1 MWHLVRLGI
10 ALIGFLGAT
19 MASAIETPQHT
30 VVETHSDFELRR
42 YAPQI
47 VAEVEVESTFENASG
62 LAFRVLADYI
72 FGNNLSQ
79 KKMSM
84 TAPVQQQASEKIAM
98 TAPVAQQ
105 PTAEVTGEPS
115 TNGKQR
121 YRVNFFMPAEYTMET
136 LPKPNN
142 QAVTLRQ
149 IPERLMAVRR
159 YRGGWSQER
168 YRAEERSLLEALRAA
183 GLTTKGTPIFNRY
196 NSPFS
201 LPLMRVNEV
210 AIEVEP
216 KA

>member
-62 LAFRVLADYI
+62 LAFRLLADYI

-105 PTAEVTGEPS
+105 PTADTTVESSP
-115 TNGKQR
+115 NGKQR

-142 QAVTLRQ
+142 QSVTLRQ
-149 IPERLMAVRR
+149 IPERMIAVRR

-168 YRAEERSLLEALRAA
+168 YRAEERRLLEALRTA
-183 GLTTKGTPIFNRY
+183 GFTTKGTPIFNRY

-216 KA
+216 RS